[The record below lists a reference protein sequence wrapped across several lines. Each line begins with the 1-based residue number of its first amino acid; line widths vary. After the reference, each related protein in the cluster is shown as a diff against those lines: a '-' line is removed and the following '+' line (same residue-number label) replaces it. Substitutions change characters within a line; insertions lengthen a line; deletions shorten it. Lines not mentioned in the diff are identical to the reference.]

1 MPGRFTKAP
10 TAPEAAGTIHSDM
23 QQGFIRAEIMAYSD
37 LMDAGSIAELRNRG
51 KLRVEGKNYI
61 IQDGDIIEIRFNI

>member
-1 MPGRFTKAP
+1 
-10 TAPEAAGTIHSDM
+10 
-23 QQGFIRAEIMAYSD
+23 MAYSD